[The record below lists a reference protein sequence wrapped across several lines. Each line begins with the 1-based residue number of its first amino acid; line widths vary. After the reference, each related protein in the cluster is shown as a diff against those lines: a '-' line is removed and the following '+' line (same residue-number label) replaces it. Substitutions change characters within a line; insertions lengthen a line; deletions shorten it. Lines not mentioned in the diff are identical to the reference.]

1 MGDLMHALPALTEAK
16 EHIADI
22 SFDWVVDKNFASVPS
37 WHPLVDKTIVTDHR
51 NWRRQLFSKKSRESL
66 KDALNEINE
75 TNYDLV
81 VDMQNNI
88 KSALVSYLSK
98 HSVVGMDAKSVR
110 EYPAHLAYSTKI
122 NVDKKLHAIERQ
134 KKLLAEAL
142 DYSSSMNNVDYGALL
157 EGFIKPN
164 MSLPSKYIVL
174 VQNASWITKQWSITK
189 WQKLIQYL
197 DGKDIKMILPSG
209 NLNELERAK
218 EISSVSTKAQALDL
232 MPLNEIAYIIKNAN
246 FCICS
251 DTGLAHLSALSGTPS
266 ITLYGPTETS
276 LIGTYG
282 ENQIHIVGKN
292 TDINNIKV
300 SDVLE
305 NLEKNCD
312 LLT

>member
-66 KDALNEINE
+66 QQVLNEING
-75 TNYDLV
+75 TQYDLV
-81 VDMQNNI
+81 VDMQNNL
-88 KSALVSYLSK
+88 KSALVSFLSK
-98 HSVVGMDAKSVR
+98 HRVTGMDAKSVR
-110 EYPAHLAYSTKI
+110 EYLAHLAYSTKI
-122 NVDKKLHAIERQ
+122 NVDKDLHAIERQ

-142 DYSSSMNNVDYGALL
+142 DYSYSMKNVDYGALL
-157 EGFIKPN
+157 ETFIEPN
-164 MSLPSKYIVL
+164 INLPNKYVVL
-174 VQNASWITKQWSITK
+174 VQNASWITKQWSIAK
-189 WQKLIQYL
+189 WQKLVQYF
-197 DGKDIKMILPSG
+197 DGKNIKMILPSG

-218 EISSVSTKAQALDL
+218 EIASISTNAHAIDL

-266 ITLYGPTETS
+266 ITLYGPTETA

-282 ENQIHIVGKN
+282 KNQIHIVGKN
-292 TDINNIKV
+292 NDINNIEV
-300 SDVLE
+300 SDVLD
-305 NLEKNCD
+305 NLTKIITD
-312 LLT
+312 

>member
-16 EHIADI
+16 EHITDI

-51 NWRRQLFSKKSRESL
+51 NWRRQLFSKKARESL
-66 KDALNEINE
+66 QQVLNEING
-75 TNYDLV
+75 TQYDLV
-81 VDMQNNI
+81 VDMQNNL
-88 KSALVSYLSK
+88 KSALVSFLSK
-98 HSVVGMDAKSVR
+98 HRVTGMDAKSVR

-122 NVDKKLHAIERQ
+122 NVDKDLHAIERQ

-142 DYSSSMNNVDYGALL
+142 DYSYSMKNVDYGALL
-157 EGFIKPN
+157 ETFIEPN
-164 MSLPSKYIVL
+164 INLPNKYVVL
-174 VQNASWITKQWSITK
+174 VQNASWITKQWSIAK
-189 WQKLIQYL
+189 WQKLVQYF
-197 DGKDIKMILPSG
+197 DGKNIKMILPSG

-218 EISSVSTKAQALDL
+218 EIASISTNAQAIDL

-266 ITLYGPTETS
+266 ITLYGPTETA

-282 ENQIHIVGKN
+282 KNQVHIVGKN
-292 TDINNIKV
+292 NDINNIEV
-300 SDVLE
+300 SDVLD
-305 NLEKNCD
+305 D
-312 LLT
+312 LTKLTTD

>member
-16 EHIADI
+16 EHITDI

-66 KDALNEINE
+66 QQVLNEING
-75 TNYDLV
+75 TQYDLV
-81 VDMQNNI
+81 VDMQNNL
-88 KSALVSYLSK
+88 KSALVSFLSK
-98 HSVVGMDAKSVR
+98 HRVTGMDAKSVR

-122 NVDKKLHAIERQ
+122 NVDKDLHAIERQ

-142 DYSSSMNNVDYGALL
+142 DYSYSMKNVDYGALL
-157 EGFIKPN
+157 ETFIEPN
-164 MSLPSKYIVL
+164 INLPNKYVVL
-174 VQNASWITKQWSITK
+174 VQNASWITKQWSIAK
-189 WQKLIQYL
+189 WQKLVKYF
-197 DGKDIKMILPSG
+197 DGKNIKMILPSG
-209 NLNELERAK
+209 NLDELERAK
-218 EISSVSTKAQALDL
+218 EIASISTNAQAIDL

-266 ITLYGPTETS
+266 ITLYGPTETA

-282 ENQIHIVGKN
+282 KNQIHIVGKN
-292 TDINNIKV
+292 NDINNIEV
-300 SDVLE
+300 SDVLD
-305 NLEKNCD
+305 NLTKITTD
-312 LLT
+312 

>member
-16 EHIADI
+16 EHITDI

-51 NWRRQLFSKKSRESL
+51 NWRRQLFSKKARESL
-66 KDALNEINE
+66 QQVLNEING
-75 TNYDLV
+75 TQYDLV
-81 VDMQNNI
+81 VDMQNNL
-88 KSALVSYLSK
+88 KSALVSFLSK
-98 HSVVGMDAKSVR
+98 HRVTGMDAKSVR

-122 NVDKKLHAIERQ
+122 NVDKDLHAIERQ

-142 DYSSSMNNVDYGALL
+142 DYSYSMKNVDYGALL
-157 EGFIKPN
+157 ETFIEPN
-164 MSLPSKYIVL
+164 INLPNKYVVL
-174 VQNASWITKQWSITK
+174 VQNASWITKQWSIAK
-189 WQKLIQYL
+189 WQKLVQYF
-197 DGKDIKMILPSG
+197 DGKNIKMILPSG

-218 EISSVSTKAQALDL
+218 EIASISTNAQAIDL

-266 ITLYGPTETS
+266 ITLYGPTETA

-282 ENQIHIVGKN
+282 KNQVHIVGKN
-292 TDINNIKV
+292 NDINNIEV
-300 SDVLE
+300 SDVLD
-305 NLEKNCD
+305 NLTK
-312 LLT
+312 LTTD

>member
-66 KDALNEINE
+66 KEALNEINE

-164 MSLPSKYIVL
+164 MSLPSQYIVL

-292 TDINNIKV
+292 NDINNIKV

>member
-16 EHIADI
+16 EHITDI

-66 KDALNEINE
+66 QQVLREING
-75 TNYDLV
+75 TQYDLV
-81 VDMQNNI
+81 VDMQNNL
-88 KSALVSYLSK
+88 KSALVSFLSK
-98 HSVVGMDAKSVR
+98 HRVTGMDAKSVR

-122 NVDKKLHAIERQ
+122 NVDKDLHAIERQ

-142 DYSSSMNNVDYGALL
+142 DYSYSMKNVDYGALL
-157 EGFIKPN
+157 ETFIEPN
-164 MSLPSKYIVL
+164 INLPNKYVVL
-174 VQNASWITKQWSITK
+174 VQNASWITKQWSIAK
-189 WQKLIQYL
+189 WQKLVQYF
-197 DGKDIKMILPSG
+197 DGKNIKMILPSG

-218 EISSVSTKAQALDL
+218 EIASISTNAQAIDL

-266 ITLYGPTETS
+266 ITLYGPTETA

-282 ENQIHIVGKN
+282 KNQVHIVGKN
-292 TDINNIKV
+292 NDINNIEV
-300 SDVLE
+300 SDVLD
-305 NLEKNCD
+305 NLTK
-312 LLT
+312 LTTD

>member
-66 KDALNEINE
+66 KEALNEINE

-164 MSLPSKYIVL
+164 MSLPSQYIVL

-266 ITLYGPTETS
+266 ITLYGPAETA

-292 TDINNIKV
+292 NDINNIKV

>member
-66 KDALNEINE
+66 KEALNEINE

-266 ITLYGPTETS
+266 ITLYGPTETA

-282 ENQIHIVGKN
+282 KNQIHIVGKN
-292 TDINNIKV
+292 NDINNIKV

>member
-16 EHIADI
+16 EHITDI

-66 KDALNEINE
+66 QQVLNEING
-75 TNYDLV
+75 TQYDLV
-81 VDMQNNI
+81 VDMQNNL
-88 KSALVSYLSK
+88 KSALVSFLSK
-98 HSVVGMDAKSVR
+98 HRVTGMDAKSVR

-122 NVDKKLHAIERQ
+122 NVDKDLHAIERQ

-142 DYSSSMNNVDYGALL
+142 DYSYSMKNVDYGALL
-157 EGFIKPN
+157 ETFIEPN
-164 MSLPSKYIVL
+164 INLPNKYVVL
-174 VQNASWITKQWSITK
+174 VQNASWITKQWSIAK
-189 WQKLIQYL
+189 WQKLVQYF
-197 DGKDIKMILPSG
+197 DGKNIKMILPSG

-218 EISSVSTKAQALDL
+218 EIASISTNAQAIDL

-266 ITLYGPTETS
+266 ITLYGPTETA

-282 ENQIHIVGKN
+282 KNQIHIVGKN
-292 TDINNIKV
+292 NDINNIEV
-300 SDVLE
+300 SDVLD
-305 NLEKNCD
+305 NLTKIITD
-312 LLT
+312 

>member
-51 NWRRQLFSKKSRESL
+51 NWRRQLFSKKSRETL

-81 VDMQNNI
+81 VAMKNNI

-189 WQKLIQYL
+189 
-197 DGKDIKMILPSG
+197 
-209 NLNELERAK
+209 
-218 EISSVSTKAQALDL
+218 
-232 MPLNEIAYIIKNAN
+232 
-246 FCICS
+246 
-251 DTGLAHLSALSGTPS
+251 
-266 ITLYGPTETS
+266 
-276 LIGTYG
+276 
-282 ENQIHIVGKN
+282 
-292 TDINNIKV
+292 
-300 SDVLE
+300 
-305 NLEKNCD
+305 
-312 LLT
+312 

>member
-51 NWRRQLFSKKSRESL
+51 NWRRQLFSKKARESL
-66 KDALNEINE
+66 QQVLNEING
-75 TNYDLV
+75 TQYDLV
-81 VDMQNNI
+81 VDMQNNL
-88 KSALVSYLSK
+88 KSALVSFLSK
-98 HSVVGMDAKSVR
+98 HRVTGMDAKSVR

-122 NVDKKLHAIERQ
+122 NVDKDLHAIERQ

-142 DYSSSMNNVDYGALL
+142 DYSYSMKNVDYGALL
-157 EGFIKPN
+157 ETFIEPN
-164 MSLPSKYIVL
+164 INLPNKYVVL
-174 VQNASWITKQWSITK
+174 VQNASWITKQWSIAK
-189 WQKLIQYL
+189 WQKLVKYF
-197 DGKDIKMILPSG
+197 DGKNIKMILPSG

-218 EISSVSTKAQALDL
+218 EIASISTNAQAIDL

-266 ITLYGPTETS
+266 ITLYGPTETA

-282 ENQIHIVGKN
+282 KNQIHIVGKN
-292 TDINNIKV
+292 NDINNIEV
-300 SDVLE
+300 SDVLD
-305 NLEKNCD
+305 NLTKITTD
-312 LLT
+312 

>member
-16 EHIADI
+16 EHITDI

-66 KDALNEINE
+66 QQVLNEING
-75 TNYDLV
+75 TQYDLV
-81 VDMQNNI
+81 VDMQNNL
-88 KSALVSYLSK
+88 KSALVSFLSK
-98 HSVVGMDAKSVR
+98 HRVTGMDAKSVR

-122 NVDKKLHAIERQ
+122 NVDKDLHAIERQ

-142 DYSSSMNNVDYGALL
+142 DYSYSMKNVDYGALL
-157 EGFIKPN
+157 ETFIEPN
-164 MSLPSKYIVL
+164 INLPNKYVVL
-174 VQNASWITKQWSITK
+174 VQNASWITKQWSIAK
-189 WQKLIQYL
+189 WQKLVKYF
-197 DGKDIKMILPSG
+197 DGKNIKMILPSG

-218 EISSVSTKAQALDL
+218 EIASISTNAQAIDL

-266 ITLYGPTETS
+266 ITLYGPTETA

-282 ENQIHIVGKN
+282 KNQVHIVGKN
-292 TDINNIKV
+292 NDINNIEV
-300 SDVLE
+300 SDVLD
-305 NLEKNCD
+305 NLTK
-312 LLT
+312 LTTD